1 MKKQNGPFTI
11 FQRIIQQDAGIHDP
25 GAKRMITSVSS
36 AALVTVILL
45 IVLKI
50 NPTVMIPYG
59 VLLVIALLLAQ
70 RGHLVTAR
78 LAIPLGG
85 LIVFTYLMIHNK
97 GIRDMALIGLPAVII
112 VAGLLFGKFGTL
124 LYGILSVGVVIFL
137 GVAESSGIIVNQ
149 FSAIN
154 SRTDYVAASIAMGIV
169 AIMQWL
175 VIDRLNENIKMAQ
188 QNAEAQREANEALR
202 LSEARFR
209 ALIEESPHGIVIS
222 DREGIILLANPFA
235 CQLLGY
241 EERELIGTYA
251 LQLVDPQFLTQQPL
265 PVDEL
270 LAGNAIHRE
279 SLLVCK
285 NGERVHV
292 IGGNRY
298 MPDGRYQYIFQD
310 ITKWKQAEAER
321 EALITELESKNAE
334 LEQFT
339 YTVSHDLKSPLVTI
353 RGFLGFLEKDAL
365 AGNMERVRSDIVRI
379 VESTERMQTLLR
391 DLLELSRIG
400 RLKNPSELIPFN
412 AIVEDALKLVE
423 GQLVEQKPSIHTMP
437 DMPLVYGDRLRL
449 VEVMQNLL
457 DNAIK
462 FSMKADRSHIDVGL
476 RAKDD
481 EQVFFVRDNGIGIAP
496 EFHDRVFGLFNKLD
510 PTMEGTG
517 IGLTLVKRI
526 IEIHG
531 GRIWIESTGNGTGAT
546 FCFTLGNRAPV

>member
-1 MKKQNGPFTI
+1 MNKQNSPFTL
-11 FQRIIQQDAGIHDP
+11 FQRIIQQDTGIHDP
-25 GAKRMITSVSS
+25 GAKRMILSVLS
-36 AALVTVILL
+36 ASLVTVVLL
-45 IVLKI
+45 VILKI
-50 NPTVMIPYG
+50 NPEVMMLYG
-59 VLLVIALLLAQ
+59 VLLVLALLFAQ
-70 RGHLVTAR
+70 RGYLVPAR
-78 LAIPLGG
+78 LTIPLGG

-97 GIRDMALIGLPAVII
+97 GIRDVALIGLPAVII

-137 GVAESSGIIVNQ
+137 GVAESNGIIVNQ
-149 FSAIN
+149 FSVIN
-154 SRTDYVAASIAMGIV
+154 SGTDYAAASIAVGIV
-169 AIMQWL
+169 AVMQWL
-175 VIDRLNENIKMAQ
+175 VIDRLNENIKIAQ
-188 QNAEAQREANEALR
+188 RNAEAQREANEALR

-209 ALIEESPHGIVIS
+209 ALIEESPQGIVIS
-222 DREGIILLANPFA
+222 DEEGIILLANPFA

-241 EERELIGTYA
+241 HERELIGTYA
-251 LQLVDPQFLTQQPL
+251 LQLVDPEFLTQQPL
-265 PVDEL
+265 PVDQL
-270 LAGNAIHRE
+270 LAGNVIHRE
-279 SLLVCK
+279 SILVCK
-285 NGERVHV
+285 NGDRVHV

-321 EALITELESKNAE
+321 EALIIELESKNAE

-379 VESTERMQTLLR
+379 VESTERMQALLR

-400 RLKNPSELIPFN
+400 RLKNQSELIPFN

-423 GQLVEQKPSIHTMP
+423 GQVEAQKPSIHTMP
-437 DMPLVYGDRLRL
+437 DMPPVYGDRLRL

-462 FSMKADRSHIDVGL
+462 FSTKADPSHIDIGV
-476 RAKDD
+476 RADD
-481 EQVFFVRDNGIGIAP
+481 YEQVFFVRDNGIGIAP
-496 EFHDRVFGLFNKLD
+496 EFHERVFGLFNKLD
-510 PTMEGTG
+510 PSIEGTG